1 MTGTYARGTTAT
13 LTVQWKTGA
22 GSAVNATA
30 PVTITITRITGAVVV
45 VGPTSTGV
53 THVSTGLDSY
63 QWAIAADAVLD
74 DYAVAWLDADGHPA
88 SDLIT
93 VTATGVSLDAV
104 IDYIGAAAAVP
115 WAVTDEHDVTTYP
128 EIADAL
134 AAETVTQLGK
144 VTYRVATD
152 DVPVPDNSDLTEALK
167 RRVQRNLALRAIPL
181 SIQGIGTESGPTR
194 IGGLDPEIR
203 RLEAERRKRSV
214 G

>member
-22 GSAVNATA
+22 GAAVNATA
-30 PVTITITRITGAVVV
+30 PVAITITRVAGTVVV

-63 QWAIAADAVLD
+63 QYVIPADAVLG
-74 DYAVAWLDADGHPA
+74 DYAIGWLDADGHPA

-93 VTATGVSLDAV
+93 LTATGVSVDDV
-104 IDYIGAAAAVP
+104 IDYIGVAAAVP
-115 WAVTDEHDVTTYP
+115 WAVTDGHDVTTYP
-128 EIADAL
+128 EIATAL
-134 AAETVTQLGK
+134 AAETVAQLGK

-152 DVPVPDNSDLTEALK
+152 DVPVPDNSDLAEALK
-167 RRVQRNLALRAIPL
+167 RRVQRNLAMRAIPL

-194 IGGLDPEIR
+194 IGGVDPEIR
-203 RLEAERRKRSV
+203 RLEAAQRRRSV

>member
-22 GSAVNATA
+22 GVAVNATA

-93 VTATGVSLDAV
+93 VTATGVSVDDV
-104 IDYIGAAAAVP
+104 IDYIGAENLVM
-115 WAVTDEHDVTTYP
+115 WAVTVDDITTYP
-128 EIADAL
+128 EVAAAL
-134 AAETVTQLGK
+134 AAETVAQLGK

-152 DVPVPDNSDLTEALK
+152 DVPVPDNSDLAEALK
-167 RRVQRNLALRAIPL
+167 RRVQRNLSMRALPL
-181 SIQGIGTESGPTR
+181 SVQGANTEFGPTR
-194 IGGLDPEIR
+194 IGGVDPEIR
-203 RLEAERRKRSV
+203 RLEAAQRKRSV